1 VMAASHRTARWSA
14 WDGSGLEVVRLEVG
28 GDGVRAVGEIA
39 AEPGERP
46 WAQYAIA
53 CDAGWRTLDVRVQL
67 VDGRGLV
74 LGCDGAGNWTR
85 DGRPAPELAGT
96 VDVDLSGT
104 PLTNTLPIRRL
115 ALRIGDRARIGCAYV
130 DLPSL
135 AVRLDPQRYT
145 RLSER
150 RFHFESPASGFAR
163 DIDVDEDGLVVT
175 YPGLFR
181 RVG

>member
-1 VMAASHRTARWSA
+1 MAGTHRTARWSA

-28 GDGVRAVGEIA
+28 AHGVRAAGEIA

-46 WAQYAIA
+46 WAQYAVA
-53 CDAGWRTLDVRVQL
+53 CDASWRTLDVRVL
-67 VDGRGLV
+67 LMDGRSLV
-74 LGCDGAGNWTR
+74 LGSDGAGTWTR
-85 DGRPAPELAGT
+85 DGKPMPDLAGA

-115 ALRIGDRARIGCAYV
+115 GLGLGDRARIGCAYV

-145 RLSER
+145 RLAGHR
-150 RFHFESPASGFAR
+150 YHVESPASGFAR
-163 DIDVDEDGLVVT
+163 DIDVDDDGLVVS

>member
-1 VMAASHRTARWSA
+1 MRREARWSA
-14 WDGSGLEVVRLEVG
+14 WDHSGLEVAHVSVSPAGIQL
-28 GDGVRAVGEIA
+28 VGELS
-39 AEPGERP
+39 AEPGVRP

-53 CDAGWRTLDVRVQL
+53 CDAAWRTLDVRIQL
-67 VDGRGLV
+67 VDGRSLA
-74 LGCDGAGNWTR
+74 LGSDGAGTWTV
-85 DGRPAPELAGT
+85 DGAPAPLLAGA

-104 PLTNTLPIRRL
+104 PMTNTLPIRRL
-115 ALRIGDRARIGCAYV
+115 GLRIGDRARIACAYV

-135 AVRLDPQRYT
+135 AVSLDPQRYT

-150 RFHFESPASGFAR
+150 RYHFESPASGFAR
-163 DIDVDEDGLVVT
+163 DLDVDDDGLVVS

>member
-1 VMAASHRTARWSA
+1 M
-14 WDGSGLEVVRLEVG
+14 
-28 GDGVRAVGEIA
+28 VGEIS
-39 AEPGERP
+39 AEAGVRP

-53 CDAGWRTLDVRVQL
+53 ADPAWRTLDARIQL
-67 VDGRGLV
+67 VDGRSLA
-74 LGCDGAGNWTR
+74 LGSDGAGNWTR
-85 DGRPAPELAGT
+85 DGQPAPGLAGAN
-96 VDVDLSGT
+96 DVDLSGT

-115 ALRIGDRARIGCAYV
+115 ALGIGSRARIAAAYV

-135 AVRLDPQRYT
+135 AVSLDPQRYT

-150 RFHFESPASGFAR
+150 RYHFQSPATGFAR
-163 DIDVDEDGLVVT
+163 DIDVDDDGLVVT

>member
-1 VMAASHRTARWSA
+1 MAGTHRTARWSA
-14 WDGSGLEVVRLEVG
+14 WDGSGLEVARLEADD
-28 GDGVRAVGEIA
+28 DGVRASGEIA
-39 AEPGERP
+39 AGPGEGP

-53 CDAGWRTLDVRVQL
+53 CDAAWRTLDVRVQL
-67 VDGRGLV
+67 VDGRSLV
-74 LGCDGAGNWTR
+74 LGTDGAGTWTR
-85 DGRPAPELAGT
+85 DGVPAPELAGA

-104 PLTNTLPIRRL
+104 PLTNTIPIRRL
-115 ALRIGDRARIGCAYV
+115 GLRIGDRARIGCAYV

-150 RFHFESPASGFAR
+150 RYHFESPASGFAR